1 MSSLFKE
8 SDLPKDFLF
17 QVGSLFV
24 SILVVHTIYL
34 LFIDPAATLQVATA
48 QSENRAPTRTLAIIL
63 KDFEQETCIMLAIW
77 ALSIIF
83 IKWQRIKEQTQIL
96 TLNIL
101 GDEADEYLDLE
112 KIVLIEEELDKQEKG
127 LITNA
132 LLAGIH
138 GAPQEARRGE
148 LMRRIGTGSTRNKKA
163 RGERRFTYL

>member
-8 SDLPKDFLF
+8 SDFPKDFLF

-34 LFIDPAATLQVATA
+34 LFIDPAATLQVVMAE
-48 QSENRAPTRTLAIIL
+48 SENRAPNRTLAIIL

-77 ALSIIF
+77 ALSIMF

-101 GDEADEYLDLE
+101 GEEADEYINLE
-112 KIVLIEEELDKQEKG
+112 KIVLIEEELEKQERDQAEFK
-127 LITNA
+127 LLEQFRIHHKLCKNLQLPTNK
-132 LLAGIH
+132 
-138 GAPQEARRGE
+138 
-148 LMRRIGTGSTRNKKA
+148 RIRDLPEIDGDNIWVI
-163 RGERRFTYL
+163 